1 MKTHDHTLK
10 LLIDRMTG
18 AEKRMFKMHA
28 ATYHGHKK
36 YLALFEAIELQK
48 TYNEIELKQ
57 NFKNNFP
64 VLKKYLFD
72 SIIESLKLSGEYKDL
87 DSYHVHEI
95 EKYKILKHKG
105 LEKAAEIQLR
115 RTKKITLEDEGY
127 IKHLYALNQEYVTVF
142 TKDSNLEKNKL
153 KYVIEERKKVLAI
166 ITNYSLVSDVYFNLR
181 LALKSIYYCKTK
193 SDVKQL
199 EALLNPIKH
208 FKESDLLS
216 NTSKSM
222 YYMAM
227 NEYYTAIGEY
237 DKALIS
243 SSTYL
248 NLKRM
253 QTGNNIELQTVLEN
267 ANYLLLSLKCTKL
280 FNFSEKLEW
289 LEAIMNSSTQPF
301 RFLFCYERWYVIKL
315 RYSQLNHTTQES
327 EHFML
332 KENTRFT
339 KNINSFSFKYR
350 ASAYYF
356 NALNNYLVKDFKSA
370 LHNCNQIINNLD
382 NGLEEFLYARLLRI
396 FIYVNQENY
405 FTIDFE
411 CRSLTRLM
419 QKEVLSRQNELSIL
433 KTIQKSPDFGSK
445 AWKQFLAKN
454 KNEFTKDKTLN
465 YYLSDVLILKN

>member
-1 MKTHDHTLK
+1 MKKQNITLK
-10 LLIDRMTG
+10 LLIDRMSA
-18 AEKRMFKMHA
+18 AEKRVFKIY
-28 ATYHGHKK
+28 ATAYEGTKK
-36 YLALFEAIELQK
+36 YLQLFEAIESQRI
-48 TYNEIELKQ
+48 YNESELKTS
-57 NFKNNFP
+57 FKGNFP

-72 SIIESLKLSGEYKDL
+72 SIIESLKQSGDYKDL

-105 LEKAAEIQLR
+105 LDKAAEIQLR
-115 RTKKITLEDEGY
+115 RTKKMTLEDEGY
-127 IKHLYALNQEYVTVF
+127 IKHLYALNQEYVAVF

-166 ITNYSLVSDVYFNLR
+166 ITNYGLVSDVYFNLR

-193 SDVKQL
+193 SDVKLL
-199 EALLNPIKH
+199 EALLTPIKH

-227 NEYYTAIGEY
+227 NEYYTAIGAY

-248 NLKRM
+248 NLKRS
-253 QTGNNIELQTVLEN
+253 QSGNNIELQTVLEN
-267 ANYLLLSLKCTKL
+267 ASYLLLSLKCAKL

-289 LEAIMNSSTQPF
+289 LETIMNSSTQPF

-315 RYSQLNHTTQES
+315 RYSQLIHTTQAS
-327 EHFML
+327 EQFML
-332 KENTRFT
+332 KENSRF
-339 KNINSFSFKYR
+339 KKHVNSFSLKYK

-356 NALNNYLVKDFKSA
+356 NALSNYLAKDFKSA
-370 LHNCNQIINNLD
+370 LHNCNQLINNLD

-419 QKEVLSRQNELSIL
+419 QKEVLSRQNELRIL
-433 KTIQKSPDFGSK
+433 KAIQKSPDFSSK
-445 AWKQFLAKN
+445 DWKQFLAKS
-454 KNEFTKDKTLN
+454 KSEFTKDKTLT
-465 YYLSDVLILKN
+465 YYLSGVLNLKY